1 MRLHQLHLRTV
12 VRILLRP
19 LLTTQNV
26 RSTLPTVLDPCV
38 SLRRR
43 QQFPIVVPLLQ
54 RLNLRSVLLRA
65 RLVALHLPIQPVPR
79 PHPLRLWIRMIEKV
93 REHKIEMDDSV
104 RLFSRIFVG
113 NHHLFSRPHATR
125 LQQNEVDWILLPR
138 LKD

>member
-12 VRILLRP
+12 VRIPLRLL
-19 LLTTQNV
+19 LIIQHV

-43 QQFPIVVPLLQ
+43 QRFPIVVPLLQ
-54 RLNLRSVLLRA
+54 RLNSRFVLLRVL
-65 RLVALHLPIQPVPR
+65 LVAPRSPIQRVPR

-93 REHKIEMDDSV
+93 REHKIEMDGPV

-125 LQQNEVDWILLPR
+125 PGKDEVN
-138 LKD
+138 